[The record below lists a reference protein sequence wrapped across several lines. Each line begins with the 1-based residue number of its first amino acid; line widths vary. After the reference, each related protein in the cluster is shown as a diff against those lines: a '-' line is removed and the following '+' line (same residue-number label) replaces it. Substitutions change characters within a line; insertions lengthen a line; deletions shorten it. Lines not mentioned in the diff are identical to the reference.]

1 MRKISTELAQ
11 IYITGDGKKFLNYKE
26 AKLHQLGIEGE
37 EKQVEEER
45 MIGAWDK

>member
-1 MRKISTELAQ
+1 MRKISKELEH

-26 AKLHQLGIEGE
+26 AKLHQLAIEAE
-37 EKQVEEER
+37 EQQVEEER

>member
-26 AKLHQLGIEGE
+26 AKLHQLCIEVE
-37 EKQVEEER
+37 EKQMEEER
-45 MIGAWDK
+45 TIGAWDK